1 MRGRWFGVGG
11 LVGATKAN
19 SSGLPRGTEGV
30 NVGGRACVLVHV
42 ERAERE
48 SGLMADIWHPVPP
61 VWVLQPRTPSRP
73 LTERRDRPLKIGTL
87 PRSKPPRTPRPL
99 PAPPAPAPRWCG
111 QGEPLPA
118 APSPVNVPICFPK
131 CSEEEFIAVFCGS
144 GQKLIKCLFFC

>member
-1 MRGRWFGVGG
+1 MVRGRG

-73 LTERRDRPLKIGTL
+73 LTERRDRPHKIGTL
-87 PRSKPPRTPRPL
+87 PRSKPPRTPC
-99 PAPPAPAPRWCG
+99 PAPPSRPPSATPPGGAGKESLFQQHRHQLMCQFVFQSAPRKNLSPCS
-111 QGEPLPA
+111 A
-118 APSPVNVPICFPK
+118 AVGKN
-131 CSEEEFIAVFCGS
+131 
-144 GQKLIKCLFFC
+144 